1 MSAKVKHERGAYW
14 LVVHDDGKRTKRRFG
29 PAKADRARAEKA
41 ADEINHRLALGLY
54 GARLDKPAPL
64 PFDREVRAWLLA
76 HAPTF
81 KPSYQTSAAGLH
93 RNHLIGFF
101 GTRDLREIRR
111 EDLLAFVREKIEAGC
126 GQSTVR
132 NALGI
137 VARVLS
143 LAQSE
148 GRIDRNPATRLG
160 ELLRRVS
167 RGRASEVAQ
176 ADSWSREEV
185 QTLLALARQ
194 HEGRLYPA
202 LLVLFSTG
210 LRRGELLG
218 LRWEDVDFGRSRLGV
233 RRALVGNRLTTP
245 KSGKARFVALPP
257 GTVGTLR
264 ELLGY
269 RRREQLERG
278 WAAVPEWL
286 FPSQTGG
293 TWDVRDFERSWL
305 RLRRRAQKAGVRP
318 LKLHSTRHTYA
329 SVTLAAGKSVRWVAE
344 QLGHSNAAFTL
355 RVYAHVLP
363 SEEGDLSAVDF
374 AARGSP
380 ERHYTA
386 PGGDESSSVFEGSR
400 TTQRPG
406 SGILA
411 RPGGLEPPTLWLE
424 ARRSIRLSY
433 GRAMQEP

>member
-1 MSAKVKHERGAYW
+1 MGAKVKHERAAYW
-14 LVVHDDGKRTKRRFG
+14 LVVHDGGKRTKRRFG
-29 PAKADRARAEKA
+29 PAKADRTRAEKA

-81 KPSYQTSAAGLH
+81 KPSYQTSAAGLI
-93 RNHLIGFF
+93 RNHLNGFF

-111 EDLLAFVREKIEAGC
+111 EDLLAFVREKIEAGYS
-126 GQSTVR
+126 QATIR
-132 NALGI
+132 NALAI

-143 LAQSE
+143 LAHSE

-176 ADSWSREEV
+176 ADSWSRDEV
-185 QTLLALARQ
+185 EALLELSRQ

-202 LLVLFSTG
+202 LLVLLSTG

-218 LRWEDVDFGRSRLGV
+218 LRWEDVDFGRRRLGV
-233 RRALVGNRLTTP
+233 RRALVGNQLTTP

-257 GTVGTLR
+257 GTVETLR
-264 ELLGY
+264 ELLGD

-293 TWDVRDFERSWL
+293 PWDVRDFERSWL
-305 RLRRRAQKAGVRP
+305 RFRRRAQKAGVRP
-318 LKLHSTRHTYA
+318 LKLHCTRHTYA
-329 SVTLAAGKSVRWVAE
+329 TFALAAGKSVRWVAE
-344 QLGHSNAAFTL
+344 QLGHSNAALTL
-355 RVYAHVLP
+355 RVYAHVLQ
-363 SEEGDLSAVDF
+363 SEESDLFAVDF
-374 AARGSP
+374 APGGGTG
-380 ERHYTA
+380 RHYTA
-386 PGGDESSSVFEGSR
+386 PADPPSSSVREGSR
-400 TTQRPG
+400 RTPRG
-406 SGILA
+406 RSRILE
-411 RPGGLEPPTLWLE
+411 RETGLEPATLSM
-424 ARRSIRLSY
+424 AS
-433 GRAMQEP
+433 